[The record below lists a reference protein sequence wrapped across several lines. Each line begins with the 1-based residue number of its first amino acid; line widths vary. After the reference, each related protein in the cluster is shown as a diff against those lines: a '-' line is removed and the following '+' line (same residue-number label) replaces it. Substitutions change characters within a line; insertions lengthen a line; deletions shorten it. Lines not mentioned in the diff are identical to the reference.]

1 MPHRDG
7 RALVSFRYMSFPLP
21 PPEYDIH
28 SLSLI
33 LNLRET
39 KDHNQLDAVAS
50 CMDPPFL
57 CERFLNLNWGAPV
70 SAVLAAAPAKPSIRL
85 KTDERRQAR
94 VTGPGAD

>member
-1 MPHRDG
+1 
-7 RALVSFRYMSFPLP
+7 
-21 PPEYDIH
+21 
-28 SLSLI
+28 
-33 LNLRET
+33 
-39 KDHNQLDAVAS
+39 
-50 CMDPPFL
+50 MDPPFL